1 MFVGEPVTDVHYGV
15 QVWGSVR
22 SEIFVEPKFM
32 CTTHGEAKLKPGVGS
47 REGPIARAI
56 QREQGSSCSKDLNSL
71 KGRRESFKGKVRE
84 GNQREYDL
92 PVHSSL
98 ID

>member
-15 QVWGSVR
+15 QVWGSVH

-71 KGRRESFKGKVRE
+71 KGLRESFKGKVRE